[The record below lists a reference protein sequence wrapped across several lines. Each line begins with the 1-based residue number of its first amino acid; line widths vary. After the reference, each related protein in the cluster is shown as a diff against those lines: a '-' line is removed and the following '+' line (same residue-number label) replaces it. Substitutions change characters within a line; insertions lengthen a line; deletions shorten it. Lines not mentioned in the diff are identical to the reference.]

1 MPKKEA
7 PIERLKEYLPPDT
20 FEPVLHYLQQHQVHL
35 TIARERK
42 SILGNYRH
50 RTGSVHHR
58 ISVNGNLNKYSFLIT
73 LLHELAHLLA
83 FEQYGNRI
91 AAHGREWKQV
101 FGQLLAQFLEKN
113 VFPEDVKSALANSL
127 YNPAAS
133 SCADV
138 NLLKILKRYDTA
150 GPVPLVFVENIPA
163 GALFTSHDGKLFRK
177 GVRLRKR
184 FRCEEVSTGKIYLFS
199 PVYEAKVVEGA

>member
-7 PIERLKEYLPPDT
+7 PIDLLKNYLPPAT
-20 FEPVLHYLQQHQVHL
+20 FEPVLHYLQQYRVHL

-50 RTGSVHHR
+50 RTGSANHR

-91 AAHGREWKQV
+91 ASHGREWKAI
-101 FGQLLAQFLEKN
+101 FGQLLHQFLQQHTFPDDIKN
-113 VFPEDVKSALANSL
+113 ALSESL
-127 YNPAAS
+127 HNPAATT
-133 SCADV
+133 CADAALQKV
-138 NLLKILKRYDTA
+138 LKRYDERTNH
-150 GPVPLVFVENIPA
+150 LVFIENIPS
-163 GALFTSHDGKLFRK
+163 GALFRTHDGKLFRK
-177 GVRLRKR
+177 GEQLRKR
-184 FRCEEVSTGKIYLFS
+184 FRCVEVQTGKIYLFS
-199 PVYEAKVVEGA
+199 PVYEAKLVESQ